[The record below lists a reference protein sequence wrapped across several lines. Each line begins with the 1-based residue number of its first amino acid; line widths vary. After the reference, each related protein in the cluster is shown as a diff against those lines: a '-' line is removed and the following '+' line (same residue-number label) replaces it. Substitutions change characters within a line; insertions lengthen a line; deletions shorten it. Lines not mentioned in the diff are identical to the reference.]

1 MWAIYFSNVDLIN
14 ETPPLEKQRI
24 CMNQLGENK
33 IWYFNRT
40 VSCLSEGKKKVWN
53 KNILQVPNLVAY
65 IKYQKGCK
73 IMNIGSK
80 TRMTKS
86 SWYWIIGF
94 YMKIAIQ
101 ASKIIWVWG
110 SPRHQQGEPSLL
122 STLKLKTLPKQCLL
136 ALHST
141 DEREG
146 EGQFSEG
153 KFVVLR
159 IKNFDNFSKLPLMG
173 FVFKKVVFKLSFWL
187 QTPFSMVFNL
197 GKKSI
202 DNLQFSHLHFHYVAQ
217 AQGKADCEEPAQI
230 LIWYHPATATP
241 KTACRS

>member
-1 MWAIYFSNVDLIN
+1 MRPTNQSN
-14 ETPPLEKQRI
+14 
-24 CMNQLGENK
+24 LGPT
-33 IWYFNRT
+33 W
-40 VSCLSEGKKKVWN
+40 
-53 KNILQVPNLVAY
+53 
-65 IKYQKGCK
+65 
-73 IMNIGSK
+73 
-80 TRMTKS
+80 
-86 SWYWIIGF
+86 
-94 YMKIAIQ
+94 
-101 ASKIIWVWG
+101 
-110 SPRHQQGEPSLL
+110 
-122 STLKLKTLPKQCLL
+122 
-136 ALHST
+136 ST

-217 AQGKADCEEPAQI
+217 GPGDGEAPA
-230 LIWYHPATATP
+230 LLP
-241 KTACRS
+241 KF

>member
-1 MWAIYFSNVDLIN
+1 MSAIYFLNVDLIN

-24 CMNQLGENK
+24 CMNQHGENK
-33 IWYFNRT
+33 ICDFNST
-40 VSCLSEGKKKVWN
+40 VSCLSEGKKKVRN

-110 SPRHQQGEPSLL
+110 SPHTSPASPGERRVPSYYI
-122 STLKLKTLPKQCLL
+122 STLKLET
-136 ALHST
+136 
-141 DEREG
+141 
-146 EGQFSEG
+146 
-153 KFVVLR
+153 
-159 IKNFDNFSKLPLMG
+159 
-173 FVFKKVVFKLSFWL
+173 
-187 QTPFSMVFNL
+187 
-197 GKKSI
+197 
-202 DNLQFSHLHFHYVAQ
+202 
-217 AQGKADCEEPAQI
+217 
-230 LIWYHPATATP
+230 
-241 KTACRS
+241 

>member
-1 MWAIYFSNVDLIN
+1 MSAIYYLNVDLIN

-33 IWYFNRT
+33 ICDFNNT
-40 VSCLSEGKKKVWN
+40 ASCLSGGKTRAWN

-101 ASKIIWVWG
+101 ALTKIIWVWG
-110 SPRHQQGEPSLL
+110 SAPSAPSPASPGGERRVLPSLQM
-122 STLKLKTLPKQCLL
+122 KEK
-136 ALHST
+136 
-141 DEREG
+141 ERG
-146 EGQFSEG
+146 
-153 KFVVLR
+153 
-159 IKNFDNFSKLPLMG
+159 NFLE
-173 FVFKKVVFKLSFWL
+173 V
-187 QTPFSMVFNL
+187 NL
-197 GKKSI
+197 
-202 DNLQFSHLHFHYVAQ
+202 
-217 AQGKADCEEPAQI
+217 
-230 LIWYHPATATP
+230 
-241 KTACRS
+241 

>member
-1 MWAIYFSNVDLIN
+1 MSAIYFLNVDLIN

-86 SWYWIIGF
+86 S
-94 YMKIAIQ
+94 
-101 ASKIIWVWG
+101 
-110 SPRHQQGEPSLL
+110 
-122 STLKLKTLPKQCLL
+122 
-136 ALHST
+136 
-141 DEREG
+141 
-146 EGQFSEG
+146 
-153 KFVVLR
+153 
-159 IKNFDNFSKLPLMG
+159 
-173 FVFKKVVFKLSFWL
+173 
-187 QTPFSMVFNL
+187 
-197 GKKSI
+197 
-202 DNLQFSHLHFHYVAQ
+202 
-217 AQGKADCEEPAQI
+217 
-230 LIWYHPATATP
+230 
-241 KTACRS
+241 